1 MNPESLMRN
10 PESFGS
16 NVHFPVN
23 YGEPED
29 VDVLFDETSLFTED
43 AIENSSP
50 SMTYAW
56 RNVLNVILKH
66 MLLHKMSIG
75 ELNLHQVRRILGLVN
90 KTYNQLRDNWWM
102 DFRLFTLFSLFS
114 YVFQSNNIPV
124 NPDNTTRTEES
135 FFAIYDPLA
144 DILRFEAQINNRE
157 QAMNDDPYPIYY
169 RFGDIGDQPYE
180 YNQETATFII
190 NDIYTELPTVI
201 E

>member
-1 MNPESLMRN
+1 MLV
-10 PESFGS
+10 GDDI
-16 NVHFPVN
+16 PV
-23 YGEPED
+23 
-29 VDVLFDETSLFTED
+29 
-43 AIENSSP
+43 
-50 SMTYAW
+50 
-56 RNVLNVILKH
+56 
-66 MLLHKMSIG
+66 
-75 ELNLHQVRRILGLVN
+75 
-90 KTYNQLRDNWWM
+90 
-102 DFRLFTLFSLFS
+102 FS
-114 YVFQSNNIPV
+114 YSLRQLVSLESGLWQFVCENRLQKDNYSIWGKTADTTNIPYD
-124 NPDNTTRTEES
+124 PDNTTRTEES